1 MSVVRTLA
9 NLLYPPACLLCR
21 TPLPPDASNDHPA
34 ADALCTA
41 CRKQMPRIDP
51 PVCSR
56 CGLGLRGAYDAQ
68 WLCASCRTHPPVFD
82 LARCPWWYHG
92 PAQEAVCQFKYS
104 RRWRLGDSF
113 AQDMAAVARAG
124 LPLETVDA
132 ILPVP
137 LHWLKLRLKGF
148 HPPAYLA
155 AAVARLLD
163 KPYLASALHR
173 TRWTRTQTA
182 LRGRKRFRNVE
193 RAFRARPALVAERTV
208 LLVDDVL
215 TSGAT
220 ANACAQS
227 LKEAGARQVFLLTA
241 ARTPLR

>member
-1 MSVVRTLA
+1 MSLVGTLA

-21 TPLPPDASNDHPA
+21 APLPSRESHDHPSA
-34 ADALCTA
+34 GALCSA
-41 CRKQMPRIDP
+41 CCRRMPRIDP
-51 PVCSR
+51 PVCPR
-56 CGLGLRGAYDAQ
+56 CGLGLRGAFDAQ
-68 WLCASCRTHPPVFD
+68 WLCATCQTEPLSFD
-82 LARCPWWYHG
+82 LARAPWWYHG
-92 PAQEAVCQFKYS
+92 PAQEAICQFKYS
-104 RRWRLGDSF
+104 RRWRLGDSL
-113 AQDMAAVARAG
+113 AQDMAAVARAS

-137 LHWLKLRLKGF
+137 LHWLKHRLKGF

-155 AAVARLLD
+155 AALARGLD

-182 LRGRKRFRNVE
+182 LRGRERFRNVE
-193 RAFRARPALVAERTV
+193 GAFRARPALIAERTV

-220 ANACAQS
+220 ANACART
-227 LKEAGARQVFLLTA
+227 LKAAGARRVFLLTA
-241 ARTPLR
+241 ARTPLK